1 MRNLAHHILPTSA
14 TMLGVCMTVI
24 PIIKLMKVGH
34 VGTIID
40 ELLADDSVIFLI
52 SALLSYLSIRRPNWG
67 RLERHADIAFVFGLC
82 GMSVCAVLLSF
93 ELL

>member
-52 SALLSYLSIRRPNWG
+52 SALLSYLSIRRPSWG

-93 ELL
+93 ELM

>member
-34 VGTIID
+34 IGTMID

-52 SALLSYLSIRRPNWG
+52 SAVLSYLSIRRPSWG